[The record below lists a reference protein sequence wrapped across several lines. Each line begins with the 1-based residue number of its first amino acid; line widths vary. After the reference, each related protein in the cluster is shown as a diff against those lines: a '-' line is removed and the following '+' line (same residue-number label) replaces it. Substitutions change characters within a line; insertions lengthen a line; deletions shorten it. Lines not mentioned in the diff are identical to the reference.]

1 MDMLKRG
8 LFYLGVILIVVVSVF
23 PFYYA
28 VLTAFKSGTSLF
40 LIEYVPK
47 TFDFSNFESVL
58 TNGSFI
64 FLRFSPKPSDKL
76 KLVGC

>member
-47 TFDFSNFESVL
+47 TFDFSNYSSCSIYFPFFLKKSVAPRL
-58 TNGSFI
+58 HSRGT
-64 FLRFSPKPSDKL
+64 
-76 KLVGC
+76 